1 MADAPD
7 SKSGPRKRVWVQ
19 LPPPAL
25 KDSNKTHGLSWLR
38 AMAFCHAE
46 CGEYESLEFLN
57 FARQRTGGF
66 LSGNSSFL
74 FANSI
79 AS

>member
-25 KDSNKTHGLSWLR
+25 KDSNKTHWLSWLR
-38 AMAFCHAE
+38 VMPLPHAE
-46 CGEYESLEFLN
+46 CGEYELLEFLN
-57 FARQRTGGF
+57 FARQRMAGF
-66 LSGNSSFL
+66 LSGNGAFRP
-74 FANSI
+74 ANSI